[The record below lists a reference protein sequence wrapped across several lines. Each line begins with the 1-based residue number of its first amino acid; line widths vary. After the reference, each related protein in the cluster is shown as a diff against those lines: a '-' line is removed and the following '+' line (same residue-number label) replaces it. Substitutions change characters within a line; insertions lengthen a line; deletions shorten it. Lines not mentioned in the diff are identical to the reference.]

1 MGVTA
6 LAASILDQNG
16 MIDDL
21 LELFDGD
28 VNLVTRLLNIAMGA
42 AITAKPT
49 YLSADESKVQMFFGN
64 TTCPTSPR
72 ASELHQKIGH
82 DLIRCHTNF
91 RHPFNLSW
99 SGKTCDIRRSSKTTS

>member
-49 YLSADESKVQMFFGN
+49 EMRVLFPDLL
-64 TTCPTSPR
+64 TR
-72 ASELHQKIGH
+72 AK
-82 DLIRCHTNF
+82 
-91 RHPFNLSW
+91 
-99 SGKTCDIRRSSKTTS
+99 

>member
-21 LELFDGD
+21 LALFDGD

-49 YLSADESKVQMFFGN
+49 YLSADESKVQMFL
-64 TTCPTSPR
+64 
-72 ASELHQKIGH
+72 A
-82 DLIRCHTNF
+82 
-91 RHPFNLSW
+91 
-99 SGKTCDIRRSSKTTS
+99 IRRAQHLRAPASCIRR

>member
-1 MGVTA
+1 M
-6 LAASILDQNG
+6 ILDQNG

-72 ASELHQKIGH
+72 ASELP
-82 DLIRCHTNF
+82 DRPACAALRSTNISA
-91 RHPFNLSW
+91 RQRVASE
-99 SGKTCDIRRSSKTTS
+99 DRS